1 MRLAIPIAIS
11 ATPEGL
17 ETKLPAGGE
26 SPHYLT
32 RRRKGCAISRPFK
45 MLIAR
50 ST

>member
-11 ATPEGL
+11 ATPERL
-17 ETKLPAGGE
+17 DTELLAGGE
-26 SPHYLT
+26 SPRYLT
-32 RRRKGCAISRPFK
+32 RRRKGCATSRPFK